1 MNAPEGPVL
10 VGTDLSAR
18 SDRAIDRAF
27 QLAGGWNTR
36 LVVVHAMEAA
46 SPLVDDTALADRT
59 IRAVLPEP
67 DSAIV
72 DMLPAIGPAPS
83 TISAAARSS
92 GSRLVVTGVARMNHV
107 GDYFVGTAVDHMV
120 RTADVPVLVVKQRA
134 HQRYRA
140 MLVATDCSD
149 CSRHALLQAA
159 KMFPDIPIHVVYA
172 FHVPY
177 EGWLKSEETRADITR
192 TAEAEVNAFLD
203 DANIP
208 DDIGRRI
215 TTHVDYGEVH
225 RVVIAA
231 AGRLGTDLVVL
242 GTHGRSGFIRSVIGS
257 RAEELLR
264 AVPVDTLMVRAGR

>member
-1 MNAPEGPVL
+1 MNRPEGPVL

-18 SDRAIDRAF
+18 SDRAVDRAF
-27 QLAGGWNTR
+27 QLAQGWNTR
-36 LVVVHAMEAA
+36 LVVVHAIEAG
-46 SPLVDDTALADRT
+46 SPLVDDTALADRA
-59 IRAVLPEP
+59 IRAVLPQP
-67 DSAIV
+67 ASAVV
-72 DMLPAIGPAPS
+72 DILPAIGPAPS

-92 GSRLVVTGVARMNHV
+92 ASRLVVTGVARMNHV

-120 RTADVPVLVVKQRA
+120 RTADVPVLVVKQRP
-134 HQRYRA
+134 HRNYRA

-149 CSRHALLQAA
+149 CSRHALLHAA
-159 KMFPDIPIHVVYA
+159 QMFPHIPIHLVHA

-203 DANIP
+203 DADIP
-208 DDIGRRI
+208 DDIRRRI

-231 AGRLGTDLVVL
+231 AGRLGADLVVL

-264 AVPVDTLMVRAGR
+264 AVPLDTLMIRAAQ